1 MGTFIVFEGGEG
13 SGKSTQA
20 RALHQSLLRR
30 GYPALLTHEPGGTEL
45 GEQVRRLLKG
55 QADATPLA
63 WLFLFSA
70 ARAQLLQEV
79 VRPMLA
85 HGSMVVCDRYVPSTI
100 AYQSYGGGLDMATV
114 AKVTQAAT
122 QGLQPDV
129 VVLLDQSPALGLERK
144 HGQTPDQFESED
156 VEFHQRVRQG
166 YLEQAR
172 AEPERWLV
180 VDATLAK
187 EQVAEVIWRRVEFL
201 LKGT

>member
-20 RALHQSLLRR
+20 RALHRSLLRR

-45 GEQVRRLLKG
+45 GEQVRRILKG
-55 QADATPLA
+55 QAGATPLA

-79 VRPMLA
+79 IRPTLA
-85 HGSMVVCDRYVPSTI
+85 EGSVVVCDRYVPSTI
-100 AYQSYGGGLDMATV
+100 AYQGYGGGLDRAIV

-129 VVLLDQSPALGLERK
+129 VVLLDQPPALGLERK
-144 HGQTPDQFESED
+144 HGQAPDQFESED
-156 VEFHQRVRQG
+156 LEFHQRVRQG

-180 VDATLAK
+180 VDATLSK
-187 EQVAEVIWRRVEFL
+187 GQVTKDIWRRVEPL
-201 LKGT
+201 LKGA